1 MSRLLDHPMM
11 LLIVLAVILLLFGAP
26 RLPGM
31 ARSLGQSMRAFR
43 AEVKEMRDDTGW
55 IPEGPRCS
63 RCSPRW
69 P

>member
-1 MSRLLDHPMM
+1 MM
-11 LLIVLAVILLLFGAP
+11 LLIVPTVLLLFFGAP

-31 ARSLGQSMRAFR
+31 VRSLGQSMRILK
-43 AEVKEMRDDTGW
+43 AEVEEMRDDTGW
-55 IPEGPRCS
+55 IPEGPRRS